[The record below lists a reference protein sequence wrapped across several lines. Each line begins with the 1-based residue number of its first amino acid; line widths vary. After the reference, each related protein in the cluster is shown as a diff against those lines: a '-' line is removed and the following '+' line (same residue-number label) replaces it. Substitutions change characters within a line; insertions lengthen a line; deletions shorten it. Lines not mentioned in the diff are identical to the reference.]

1 MTFQQFI
8 KRVDDTFLEHQA
20 SRSGGKISAAN
31 QWRYG
36 QTVMNVL
43 WDIWPEKY
51 NEIKDSD
58 YNCFYTNRNVALVL
72 NKLEGEWNEYIR
84 T

>member
-1 MTFQQFI
+1 MTFEEFV

-43 WDIWPEKY
+43 HDVWHKKY
-51 NEIKDSD
+51 LEITDSD
-58 YNCFYTNRNVALVL
+58 LDCFYTNRNVALVL
-72 NKLEGEWNEYIR
+72 NKLEKEWHEKVS
-84 T
+84 